1 MQIIL
6 EITKDL
12 SILLK
17 LPYNVYLSH
26 LLYDTKLINLLT
38 SLLEYENRW
47 YEGNILYTSE
57 KSKLYHILFLVYYRL
72 IMDTDGIR
80 SLYKIYPHFGGKF
93 GDFSEIISMIINP
106 SILFDICSV
115 YIKNNMYYIYIIIF
129 ILNSSL
135 LYLFTHRLFDLCPSI
150 LTNTAETVFLLTDII
165 LSNKISSETDEL
177 QKEKYYLDLITNLW
191 SILAVYSSILD
202 EIPNDKFI
210 NLLNSLNTNF
220 VSLYSQFKT
229 DSFSQLTQNI
239 SKQIIWTYVELYSI
253 IINYYI
259 LDPISHNSIYYI

>member
-1 MQIIL
+1 MIFVQFILRIIC
-6 EITKDL
+6 I
-12 SILLK
+12 
-17 LPYNVYLSH
+17 
-26 LLYDTKLINLLT
+26 
-38 SLLEYENRW
+38 
-47 YEGNILYTSE
+47 
-57 KSKLYHILFLVYYRL
+57 
-72 IMDTDGIR
+72 
-80 SLYKIYPHFGGKF
+80 
-93 GDFSEIISMIINP
+93 
-106 SILFDICSV
+106 
-115 YIKNNMYYIYIIIF
+115 IYIIIIY